1 MLAATLSK
9 NNLIFED
16 KVIIQNCLEI
26 IVGILLFRRS
36 IYQRFIAFASEGQ
49 VKNTEDLILAGLLSS
64 EEKVRVDFLSSLRV
78 IAVNVDDGE
87 NSALNFNLG
96 VLARNFAI
104 ISNKPSRQFFELFN
118 VLIDLKA
125 MRDNILGEGVAD
137 SA

>member
-36 IYQRFIAFASEGQ
+36 IYQRFIAFTSEGQ